1 MIRAAGLLAVVG
13 ALSACGTTVVPQAV
27 PTPPPSAQE
36 AEPCRLVSR
45 EILETHHLEQ
55 SSDYRGETTS
65 NCVWSSVDNFSIM
78 VLIGWGPSA
87 TADFHQIFSEPVG
100 TGVEID
106 GVNVV
111 VSKSKRNPTCGAIF
125 SVAQGTVVEVA
136 VGYPAPA
143 SASAACTQAKVV
155 TAGTI
160 RKLREQQML

>member
-1 MIRAAGLLAVVG
+1 MIRAVGLLAVVG
-13 ALSACGTTVVPQAV
+13 ALSACGTTVVPLAV
-27 PTPPPSAQE
+27 PVPPSVQE
-36 AEPCRLVSR
+36 AEPCGLVSR
-45 EILETHHLEQ
+45 EMLETHHLEQ

-65 NCVWSSVDNFSIM
+65 NCVWSSVGNFSIM

-87 TADFHQIFSEPVG
+87 MADFHQIFSEPVG
-100 TGVEID
+100 ADVEID

-125 SVAQGTVVEVA
+125 SVAQGTVVELA

-143 SASAACTQAKVV
+143 SASAACTQAKAV
-155 TAGTI
+155 TAVTI